1 MFWIMTCSTK
11 KMEAT
16 WVKEVELL
24 GVDMYRELR
33 VVSVGGSL
41 QGRKNYLV
49 LYCGLAP
56 AQRGVYFTIQ
66 FTLLP
71 CFPFPS

>member
-1 MFWIMTCSTK
+1 MFWIMACSTK

-24 GVDMYRELR
+24 GVAMYRELR

-41 QGRKNYLV
+41 EGRKNYFV
-49 LYCGLAP
+49 LYCDLAP
-56 AQRGVYFTIQ
+56 AQKGVFFTI
-66 FTLLP
+66 
-71 CFPFPS
+71 